1 MKQLSE
7 RTVITG
13 LMGFQFVALLLVA
26 FLTLNYFRLENFTDL
41 KLYYNSSLSLMQ
53 GQFPYRDFPLEYP
66 PLALLPIVL
75 PQLINPFGF
84 RGYVVL
90 FFVENA
96 LFCILVAWV
105 LWRIA
110 SSLRFRHRSM
120 QVLVS
125 YVLLVIVSAPLLPWR
140 YDLFPALLTVL
151 ALLSV
156 VAGHPVLVGHQR
168 SIKRLYTR
176 ETGFL
181 RTLQNQF
188 SGLLVGFWLGLGI
201 AAKLYPVVL
210 LPIFSLYYLVKR
222 EYLALLRLLL
232 ASFVT
237 TGLILLPFSLV
248 GSERFLSFL
257 KYHQHRGLQLES
269 LSSGVI
275 LLINKLG
282 GTEVQLI
289 NNYGAAHLIS
299 PLADNVLKWL
309 PFTFLFMFGVVILS
323 CFNCFRRE
331 QARLGTVTTES
342 LVAYVTVT
350 LLIFIATNKVFS
362 PQYIIW
368 LLPFAPLLRLR
379 QIGLFIVICIITLVI
394 FPFFYW
400 KLINLDLDLILLLNL
415 RNILLVT
422 LMFWL
427 LGERSI
433 ASAEKKG

>member
-1 MKQLSE
+1 MKHLSE

-13 LMGFQFVALLLVA
+13 LMGFQFVALLLIA
-26 FLTLNYFRLENFTDL
+26 FLTLNYFRLQHLTDL
-41 KLYYNSSLSLMQ
+41 KLYYNFSLSLMQ

-75 PQLINPFGF
+75 PQLFNPFGF

-140 YDLFPALLTVL
+140 YDLFPALLTLL

-156 VAGHPVLVGHQR
+156 VAGHPVLVGDQR
-168 SIKRLYTR
+168 SFKRLYTR
-176 ETGFL
+176 ETGFP

-222 EYLALLRLLL
+222 EYLTLLRVILGT
-232 ASFVT
+232 FVT
-237 TGLILLPFSLV
+237 TGLILLPFALV

-269 LSSGVI
+269 LSSGLI

-309 PFTFLFMFGVVILS
+309 PFTFLFMFGVVIFS

-379 QIGLFIVICIITLVI
+379 QIGLFIVICIATFLI